1 MLKAD
6 FLRKSEVADTCSS
19 KRESNLRKVG
29 RGSKG
34 CEAPLGRWDGSK
46 EGQREGS
53 PPWSR

>member
-1 MLKAD
+1 MRGMVCGFRSTK
-6 FLRKSEVADTCSS
+6 RRSSEG
-19 KRESNLRKVG
+19 KRRFPPG

-53 PPWSR
+53 SPRSR